1 MDKAPDFGSGD
12 CRFESCHARPSFT
25 SFRLRGFTQFS
36 SQINLL
42 QCPWPHLEV
51 LLHKYLVTL
60 CCTTWENMLSM
71 IGIILG
77 DIGLHTYL
85 AWRMIHDQEGGSSKA
100 RLFHCTSVEL
110 TLTITPNVGNLN
122 ASFLLVGDCVRAIPL
137 QLRFIFHIFHWDYR
151 CYWKCSR
158 EVRATP
164 KIISVKIHVLE
175 NKGHGQ
181 TQALHTYRINL
192 SPFTKDFR
200 VWGAFIETNLI
211 SPGLLWGGSDKD
223 NEYHLIWR

>member
-1 MDKAPDFGSGD
+1 MPVTSL
-12 CRFESCHARPSFT
+12 RSFATQISRYSVLHHLRKYAQYDWDHLGWHRT
-25 SFRLRGFTQFS
+25 SYLPGV
-36 SQINLL
+36 
-42 QCPWPHLEV
+42 EV
-51 LLHKYLVTL
+51 
-60 CCTTWENMLSM
+60 N
-71 IGIILG
+71 
-77 DIGLHTYL
+77 
-85 AWRMIHDQEGGSSKA
+85 HDQEGGSSKA

-122 ASFLLVGDCVRAIPL
+122 ASFLLVGDCVRATPL

>member
-1 MDKAPDFGSGD
+1 MPVTSL
-12 CRFESCHARPSFT
+12 RSFATQISRYSVLRHLRKYAQYDWDHLGWHRT
-25 SFRLRGFTQFS
+25 SYLPGV
-36 SQINLL
+36 
-42 QCPWPHLEV
+42 EV
-51 LLHKYLVTL
+51 
-60 CCTTWENMLSM
+60 N
-71 IGIILG
+71 
-77 DIGLHTYL
+77 
-85 AWRMIHDQEGGSSKA
+85 HDQEGGSSKA

-211 SPGLLWGGSDKD
+211 SPGPHSQGSDKD
-223 NEYHLIWR
+223 NEYHLIWRNLGILTYLLVTRKHSWERMSKVKDLFEHASLCLKRPS